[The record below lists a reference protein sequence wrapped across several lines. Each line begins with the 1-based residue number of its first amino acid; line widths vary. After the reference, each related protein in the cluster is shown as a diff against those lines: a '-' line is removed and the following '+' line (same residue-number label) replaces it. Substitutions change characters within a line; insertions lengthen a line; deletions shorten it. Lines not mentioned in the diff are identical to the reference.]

1 MLLLISKITRT
12 PFVVCNFFNL
22 IIILLPAIYFFVII
36 YGMDIFGENLIK
48 TAPLAERMRPTN
60 LDEFVGQSHIVGKNS
75 LLRRAILADR
85 LGSCIFYGP
94 PGTGKTT
101 LASIIAKTTNSNF
114 TALNAVSSGAADVKK
129 VIDMAKQD
137 KELTGRQT
145 YLLLDECHRWSKAQS
160 DCMLEAIEKGYVIF
174 IGSTTENPFTS
185 MTRAIVSRCRIFKF
199 EPLTKEDIKQVILR
213 SLDDP
218 RGLSNFSTKILPDA
232 LDHLILTC
240 GGDARVALGAL
251 ELAVLTTP
259 PKKGVVTIT
268 KEIVGQC
275 MQGKVISVDT
285 DLYYDMLSA
294 FCKSLRGSDAD
305 AAVYWSQRLIK
316 AGCDPLLILRRLIAH
331 ASEDVG
337 LANSQ
342 ALVVAV
348 SALTAY
354 QNMGMPEGLI
364 PLTHAI
370 IYVAM
375 SPKSNSTIVA
385 MYSAQDDVEKTYND
399 AVPSHLKNT
408 NYLNEKR
415 EKYKYPH
422 DFGGYVEQQ
431 YLPTEIASHVYYV
444 PSKNGS
450 EKNIVLPD
458 KKLQNLAKQSEKTN
472 QNCKK

>member
-1 MLLLISKITRT
+1 MIANFYLL
-12 PFVVCNFFNL
+12 CYNL
-22 IIILLPAIYFFVII
+22 D
-36 YGMDIFGENLIK
+36 MNLFTDNLTK
-48 TAPLAERMRPTN
+48 TAPLAERMRPQN
-60 LDEFVGQSHIVGKNS
+60 LDEFVGQCHIVGKSS

-101 LASIIAKTTNSNF
+101 LASIIAKTTNSYF
-114 TALNAVSSGAADVKK
+114 TALNAVSSGVADVKK
-129 VIDMAKQD
+129 VIEEARRE
-137 KELTGRQT
+137 KELTGKKT
-145 YLLLDECHRWSKAQS
+145 YLMLDECHRWSKAQS

-174 IGSTTENPFTS
+174 IGSTTENPYTS

-199 EPLTKEDIKQVILR
+199 ESLTQKDIKNVLLS
-213 SLDDP
+213 SLTSD
-218 RGLSNFSTKILPDA
+218 RGLSNFNVNLLPEA
-232 LDHLILTC
+232 LEHFVLTSN
-240 GGDARVALGAL
+240 GDARVALGSL

-259 PKKGVVTIT
+259 PKKGIITIT
-268 KEIVGQC
+268 KEIASQC
-275 MQGKVISVDT
+275 TQGKVISVDT

-342 ALVVAV
+342 ALVVAT
-348 SALTAY
+348 SALTAF
-354 QNMGMPEGLI
+354 QNMGIPEGLI

-370 IYVAM
+370 IYVCM
-375 SPKSNSTIVA
+375 SPKSNSVINA
-385 MYSAQDDVEKTYND
+385 MHSAEKDVEETYND
-399 AVPSHLKNT
+399 AVPAHLKNT

-415 EKYKYPH
+415 DSYKYPH

-431 YLPTEIASHVYYV
+431 YLPSEIAGHVYYI
-444 PSKNGS
+444 PSNNGN
-450 EKNIVLPD
+450 EKSIVLPP
-458 KKLQNLAKQSEKTN
+458 KKLQNINKKTEKGN
-472 QNCKK
+472 KN